1 MALNLLALGAGQEI
15 GRSCI
20 MVNAGATS
28 VMLDCGL
35 HLSRH
40 DSRRVPDF
48 DSITAGG
55 DVNSAVQAVVI
66 THFHLDHI
74 GALPVL
80 TELRGYRGPV
90 VMTRAT
96 QLLAQLMLED
106 YCGLCKERCAQQGQ
120 MRNMWMLL
128 ELPLA
133 WLQPHWLFHC
143 LACLHFC

>member
-1 MALNLLALGAGQEI
+1 MQQHLNILALGAGQEV

-20 MVNAGATS
+20 MVHAGDAS

-35 HLSRH
+35 HLNKH
-40 DSRRVPDF
+40 DAERVPDF
-48 DSITAGG
+48 AVLCGAGG
-55 DVNSAVQAVVI
+55 DVNAAVHAVVI

-80 TELRGYRGPV
+80 TEVWGYRGPV

-106 YCGLCKERCAQQGQ
+106 YCGLCKDKCATSY
-120 MRNMWMLL
+120 
-128 ELPLA
+128 
-133 WLQPHWLFHC
+133 
-143 LACLHFC
+143 